1 MVNPS
6 RIQKEQKTFNLILE
20 TYNKEISGVSSS
32 WKGSSY
38 NNLKS
43 EASSFIGKANKIS
56 SYFSSYARAASLYQE
71 YKDQKQIHREY
82 LHKYN
87 NADELNP
94 QRLYY
99 KKRKEHAYE
108 KMNDLKKQIRTQLKS
123 IGSVVCSD
131 IGNPTEI
138 QLKLD
143 NSKELIDSMIEI
155 ALGELGMTDA
165 NSAKYDGIGG
175 QAWCSAFVSWVARQN
190 DIPDDVIPKTNYCPD
205 GVTAFKEMGRFKNND
220 GKYTPKRGD
229 IIYFDP
235 DHNGNANHVGIVK
248 DCKEGVVHTIEGNT
262 SDMCAEREYSIDDS
276 RIYGYGVPDYSK
288 VKNY

>member
-131 IGNPTEI
+131 TGNPTEI
-138 QLKLD
+138 PLLLVDAEKIKDAAYSYGD
-143 NSKELIDSMIEI
+143 NPYSQYPGGCE
-155 ALGELGMTDA
+155 ALVNDIYTKAGYAYRGSCCAHHSRENLAIPGSE
-165 NSAKYDGIGG
+165 NGSIY
-175 QAWCSAFVSWVARQN
+175 
-190 DIPDDVIPKTNYCPD
+190 DIPDGAVIYSGD
-205 GVTAFKEMGRFKNND
+205 SYHSGVTCSCGRNAGHVAVYVGD
-220 GKYTPKRGD
+220 GKVYGSQTPGTM
-229 IIYFDP
+229 
-235 DHNGNANHVGIVK
+235 
-248 DCKEGVVHTIEGNT
+248 TIEDWTN
-262 SDMCAEREYSIDDS
+262 RF
-276 RIYGYGVPDYSK
+276 GYGGYYYPDPNDK
-288 VKNY
+288 E